1 MINKEPLVS
10 VIVPNYNHEK
20 YLEQRLETI
29 FNQTY
34 SNFEVILLDDCST
47 DESRSI
53 LSKYAKNIKVSH
65 CVFNENNSGNTFI
78 QWNKG
83 ISLAKG
89 EYIWIA
95 ESDDFCS
102 ENFIEKVIPPLIHN
116 QDVVLSYCQSNKVNE
131 NGELIGNWLQ
141 YTSKFNTSLFENDF
155 IIDGKDFIEKFL
167 VFRNIIPN
175 ASAVI
180 FRKPELNE
188 IEYLKQESLRCNGDW
203 IFYTQLIWSKTI
215 SFIKDSENN
224 FRYHSKSVIAT
235 SAKKEPFNV
244 TLDIIIQMRKKMISY
259 FLLQDP
265 NRTSNIIKQ
274 NRYLIKVLKYEQA
287 LFLIRNNQKV
297 KGIFIL
303 TSVPDILLKNYKFRK
318 TISLKLKRILP

>member
-1 MINKEPLVS
+1 MEPLVS

-20 YLEQRLETI
+20 YLEQRLDTI

-53 LSKYAKNIKVSH
+53 LLKYAKNIKVSH
-65 CVFNENNSGNTFI
+65 CIFNENNSGNTFI

-102 ENFIEKVIPPLIHN
+102 ENFIEKVLYPLIHN

-141 YTSKFNTSLFENDF
+141 YTSKFNTPLFENDF
-155 IIDGKDFIEKFL
+155 IIEGKDFIEKFL
-167 VFRNIIPN
+167 VFRNVIPN

-180 FRKPELNE
+180 FRKPELSE
-188 IEYLKQESLRCNGDW
+188 IEYLKHESLRCNGDW

-235 SAKKEPFNV
+235 SVKTEPFNI

-265 NRTSNIIKQ
+265 NKTLNIIKQ

-297 KGIFIL
+297 KGILIL
-303 TSVPDILLKNYKFRK
+303 TSVLDVFLKKYKFRK
-318 TISLKLKRILP
+318 SISLKMKHILS